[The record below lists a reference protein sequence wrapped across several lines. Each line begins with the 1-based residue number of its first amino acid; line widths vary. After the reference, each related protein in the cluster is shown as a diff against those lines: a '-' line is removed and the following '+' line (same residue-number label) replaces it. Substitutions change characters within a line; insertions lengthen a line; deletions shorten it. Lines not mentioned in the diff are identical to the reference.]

1 MPSISK
7 IIKKNIFLKK
17 VYFFQVKINP
27 GIKKDVA
34 KVVDTVD
41 IEDITDKAA
50 FCRCW
55 RSKKVIT

>member
-1 MPSISK
+1 M
-7 IIKKNIFLKK
+7 
-17 VYFFQVKINP
+17 KINP

-55 RSKKVIT
+55 RSKKVLT